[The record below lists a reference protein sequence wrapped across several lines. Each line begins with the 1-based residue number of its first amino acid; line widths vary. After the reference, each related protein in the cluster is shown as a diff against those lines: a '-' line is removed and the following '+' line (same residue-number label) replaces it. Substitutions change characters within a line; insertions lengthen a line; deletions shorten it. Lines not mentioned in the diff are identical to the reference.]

1 MHRFQPYARRYFG
14 PITIGTQPTTWI
26 RKHRSFASR
35 EWLESQVR
43 YGQWIRELDKQNY
56 YRIYVNVIERIK
68 PIKILI
74 KIEHRR
80 THVLV
85 CHTHVLRQK
94 K

>member
-1 MHRFQPYARRYFG
+1 MRHFQPYARRYFG
-14 PITIGTQPTTWI
+14 QIILGPQPINWI

-43 YGQWIRELDKQNY
+43 YGQWTREPDKRDH
-56 YRIYVNVIERIK
+56 YRIYVNIIERIK

-74 KIEHRR
+74 KIEHRG
-80 THVLV
+80 THILV
-85 CHTHVLRQK
+85 YHTHVLRQK